1 MFSFEFHIFIISTIA
16 EQIMEEDEIARN
28 QTMTEE
34 PYPNWLRFEVEGQSP
49 WYKTPIPRTVIRSKK
64 KLEDFLSKE
73 RKLNRMT
80 DVNIDQF
87 SFKRR
92 LGLKKSVPK
101 ELSKTD
107 RLEDQSRNLEPQM
120 KPKTLLE
127 RLSKN
132 IDTIDHRRLLCDSA
146 KKVDDF
152 QRIDGYKTPEDFD
165 KLKEALSSAKDFR

>member
-1 MFSFEFHIFIISTIA
+1 
-16 EQIMEEDEIARN
+16 
-28 QTMTEE
+28 
-34 PYPNWLRFEVEGQSP
+34 
-49 WYKTPIPRTVIRSKK
+49 
-64 KLEDFLSKE
+64 
-73 RKLNRMT
+73 MT

-132 IDTIDHRRLLCDSA
+132 IDTIDHRRLLCDSS

-152 QRIDGYKTPEDFD
+152 KG
-165 KLKEALSSAKDFR
+165 